1 MKTTCLVLLGIL
13 AGAGAPLVANEI
25 SPEELERWF
34 NSNSMEP
41 PRYKEVNDG
50 ELVFLDKPPEK
61 VPHHH
66 HNSLTI
72 QPTSLQDG
80 WIILEQ
86 CHTNLAQVEAA
97 QVVFNKERVRDIT
110 ILSYRNMERAW
121 VEDASVQMTNIKADA
136 KLCIKASSRALVHNA
151 DGTYSLRNGPFMRR
165 YLDGYFPIRVSLD
178 LNYAATGLKLVRM
191 HPAAQAGYKVTQGD
205 GTLHIDALFEGRLE
219 TEFQF
224 RNKNL

>member
-1 MKTTCLVLLGIL
+1 MKPVSLVLLGWL
-13 AGAGAPLVANEI
+13 SLSVTPGLANEL

-34 NSNSMEP
+34 NSDSLDP
-41 PRYKEVNDG
+41 PRYREVNDG
-50 ELVFLDKPPEK
+50 VLVFLDKPPEK
-61 VPHHH
+61 IPHHH

-72 QPTSLQDG
+72 HSTSLQDG

-86 CHTNLAQVEAA
+86 CHTHLAQVEAA
-97 QVVFNKERVRDIT
+97 QVVFNSERVRDIA

-136 KLCIKASSRALVHNA
+136 KLCIKARSRALIQNA
-151 DGTYSLRNGPFMRR
+151 DGSFSLRNGPFMRR

-178 LNYAATGLKLVRM
+178 LNYATTGLQLVRM
-191 HPAAQAGYKVTQGD
+191 HPTAQTGYIVRYGD
-205 GTLHIDALFEGRLE
+205 GSVHIDALFEGKLE

-224 RNKNL
+224 QYNKL